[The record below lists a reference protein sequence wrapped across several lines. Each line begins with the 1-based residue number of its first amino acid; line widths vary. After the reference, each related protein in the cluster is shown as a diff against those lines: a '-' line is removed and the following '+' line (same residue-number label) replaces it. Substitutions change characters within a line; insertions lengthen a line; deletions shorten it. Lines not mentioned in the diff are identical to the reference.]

1 MSTAAALATAGI
13 RTFDWLD
20 YLVLGAYL
28 AVNLGV
34 GWRWARR
41 RQSADGFFRGER
53 RVRWWAAGI
62 SFYATATTSISFMAV
77 PAKSYATDWRAI
89 GSAPAQAAATLL
101 IAFCFVGAVRRLNIT
116 TVFEYLDRRFGRA
129 VRLLGAALSVL
140 LKVFGRM
147 SVVMLLPSMA
157 LASVTGFNVYLCIAV
172 LGSVTVAYSM
182 LGGFTAVLWT
192 DVFQF
197 AVVFG
202 GVGIAL
208 CYMAAGVPGGWAG
221 IWETGWRE
229 GKLAAVSWEWNFTEP
244 TVWVFAGLMARTVFT
259 QLSDQSLMQR
269 VFATAD
275 ERAARRTMALGALLG
290 LPSAVLF
297 FFVGTA
303 LFVFYRTH
311 AAPPAGLPNDAI
323 FPFFIVSE
331 LPRGVVGLVIAAVL
345 ASAMGALSS
354 DVNSAATVVA
364 TDFLPLFRPMPT
376 EAQKLAVAR
385 GATVAAGLAAM
396 LMAAYLASLNVPSL
410 WDQVLMLAALIG
422 GGLPGVFAL
431 GWLTRRAHTP
441 GVITGALASIAATAW
456 LQAFTAINPFFQ
468 GFTAVVTCLVT
479 GYVVSVC
486 WPVRTAPRDLR
497 GLTVW
502 DPAEADRSGAR

>member
-1 MSTAAALATAGI
+1 MSTATALATVGI

-28 AVNLGV
+28 ATNLVV

-89 GSAPAQAAATLL
+89 GSAPAQAAATLV
-101 IAFCFVGAVRRLNIT
+101 IAFCFVGALRRLNIT
-116 TVFEYLDRRFGRA
+116 TVFEYLDLRFGRA

-147 SVVMLLPSMA
+147 SVVMLLPAMA
-157 LASVTGFNVYLCIAV
+157 LASVTGFNVYACIAI
-172 LGSVTVAYSM
+172 LGGVTVAYAM

-197 AVVFG
+197 VVMFG
-202 GVGIAL
+202 GVAIAL
-208 CYMAAGVPGGWAG
+208 CYVAAGVPGGFGG
-221 IWETGWRE
+221 ILETGWRE
-229 GKLAAVSWEWNFTEP
+229 GKLAAVSWEWDFTEP
-244 TVWVFAGLMARTVFT
+244 TVWVFAGLMVRTVFT

-275 ERAARRTMALGALLG
+275 ERAARRTVALGALLG
-290 LPSAVLF
+290 LPSSVLF

-303 LFVFYRTH
+303 LFAFYRTH
-311 AAPPAGLPNDAI
+311 TAPPAGLPNDAI

-331 LPRGVVGLVIAAVL
+331 LPRGVVGLVIAGVL

-354 DVNSAATVVA
+354 DVNSAATVIA
-364 TDFLPLFRPMPT
+364 TDFLPLFRAQPT
-376 EAQKLAVAR
+376 DRQKLAVAR
-385 GATVAAGLAAM
+385 GATIAAGLAAT
-396 LMAAYLASLNVPSL
+396 LTAAYLASLNVPSL

-431 GWLTRRAHTP
+431 GLLTRRATAP
-441 GVITGALASIAATAW
+441 GVIVGVLISVGVTAW
-456 LQAFTAINPFFQ
+456 LQAFTSINPFFQ
-468 GFTAVVTCLVT
+468 GFAAVMTCLVT
-479 GYVVSVC
+479 GYGASLC
-486 WPVRTAPRDLR
+486 LPSRAAPRDLR

-502 DPAEADRSGAR
+502 DLARTGR